1 MQPTREN
8 VESTLRAFLVRS
20 KKSVDDLAP
29 TTGLY
34 ADGVG
39 LDSLETAE
47 LSAVLED
54 EFGTDPFSGD
64 GLPRTVAD
72 ILDFYRVGVPAV

>member
-1 MQPTREN
+1 MSATPTE
-8 VESTLRAFLVRS
+8 VEKTVTEFLAR
-20 KKSVDDLAP
+20 VDKLVEGFEA
-29 TTGLY
+29 TTPLY

-54 EFGTDPFSGD
+54 AFGSDPFSAD
-64 GLPRTVAD
+64 RMPETLAD
-72 ILDFYRVGVPAV
+72 IVAFYGAVPA

>member
-1 MQPTREN
+1 MAIAPAE
-8 VESTLRAFLVRS
+8 VEQTVVAFLTRM
-20 KKSVDDLAP
+20 KKMRDDFDP
-29 TTGLY
+29 DMPLY

-54 EFGTDPFSGD
+54 TYGDDPFTSD
-64 GLPRTVAD
+64 EMPQNLRE
-72 ILDFYRVGVPAV
+72 ILAYYAA

>member
-1 MQPTREN
+1 MSISPADIELT
-8 VESTLRAFLVRS
+8 VVAFLTR
-20 KKSVDDLAP
+20 
-29 TTGLY
+29 TGKMRADFTADMPLY

-54 EFGTDPFSGD
+54 DHGSDPFSSGSMPQT
-64 GLPRTVAD
+64 LND
-72 ILDFYRVGVPAV
+72 ILAFYGAVAAEA

>member
-1 MQPTREN
+1 MNTSPAEIEQTVVGFLTRAGK
-8 VESTLRAFLVRS
+8 LR
-20 KKSVDDLAP
+20 DDFGP
-29 TTGLY
+29 ETPLY

-54 EFGTDPFSGD
+54 DHGSDPYSEGTVPQTLNEILAFYG
-64 GLPRTVAD
+64 PVATD
-72 ILDFYRVGVPAV
+72 A

>member
-1 MQPTREN
+1 MTSPAEIEQT
-8 VESTLRAFLVRS
+8 VRAFLTRA
-20 KKSVDDLAP
+20 KKLRDDFHAEQP
-29 TTGLY
+29 LY

-54 EFGTDPFSGD
+54 TFGTDPYAAGTMPQT
-64 GLPRTVAD
+64 LAE
-72 ILDFYRVGVPAV
+72 IIAFYDAVPSEV